1 MSYEDFIA
9 KLTPDVV
16 ANLRRAIEL
25 GKWPDG
31 RRITDEQRANC
42 MEAVLGWELTHLP
55 EEQRTGYIDRGE
67 KKAGEVCASDES
79 HDHHEDHPAADTE
92 SLLTWMNHDGAKH

>member
-1 MSYEDFIA
+1 MSYEDFIT

-42 MEAVLGWELTHLP
+42 MEAVLGWELIHLP
-55 EEQRTGYIDRGE
+55 ENQRTGYIDRGE
-67 KKAGEVCASDES
+67 KKDGDVCEKE
-79 HDHHEDHPAADTE
+79 DHHHDDHAAADTE
-92 SLLTWMNHDGAKH
+92 SLLNWIDHDGAKH